1 MNTLEKSIHAY
12 LKTRK
17 SIYFKVRLN
26 IQGGPLVEIY
36 LKRVKIGEFYDWD
49 SENRKHI
56 TIVVGTEEEV
66 KLRDEIAMWVHFSL
80 FDFMVDADLT
90 EWDVFKGQFK
100 LEDGKVY
107 VDLPSGFYEFGQ
119 VK

>member
-1 MNTLEKSIHAY
+1 MNTLEQSIHAY

-66 KLRDEIAMWVHFSL
+66 KLRDQIANWVYENVFNY
-80 FDFMVDADLT
+80 MVDNDHT
-90 EWDVFKGQFK
+90 EWDVFTGRFK
-100 LEDGKVY
+100 LEDGQVY
-107 VDLPSGFYEFGQ
+107 VDLPGGYFEFGQ

>member
-1 MNTLEKSIHAY
+1 MNTLEQSIHAY

-26 IQGGPLVEIY
+26 IQGGPLVEVY

-56 TIVVGTEEEV
+56 KIVVGTEEEV
-66 KLRDEIAMWVHFSL
+66 KLRDEIARWVHFSL
-80 FDFMVDADLT
+80 FDFMVDVDLT

-100 LEDGKVY
+100 LEDDKVY
-107 VDLPSGFYEFGQ
+107 LVLPGGFYEFSE